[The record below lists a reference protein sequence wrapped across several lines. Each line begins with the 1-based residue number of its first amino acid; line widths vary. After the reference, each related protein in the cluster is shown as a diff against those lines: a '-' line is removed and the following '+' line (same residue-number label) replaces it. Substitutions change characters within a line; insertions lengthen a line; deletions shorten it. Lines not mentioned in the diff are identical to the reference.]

1 MTGWRLG
8 WIVVPDYAVDKANI
22 LAQNFYISPSSIAQH
37 AALAGFTDAARLIL
51 EQRRQNF
58 RERRDFLCA
67 SLHEIGFILAE
78 EVQGA
83 FYAYAD
89 ISVSRRIQSSFARDM
104 LENHGVAITPGTDFG
119 DFQRD
124 NLSICLY
131 DQHG

>member
-8 WIVVPDYAVDKANI
+8 WIVVPDYAVDKASI

-37 AALAGFTDAARLIL
+37 AALAGFTEATRLIL

-67 SLHEIGFILAE
+67 SLREIGFVLAE

-83 FYAYAD
+83 FYVYAD
-89 ISVSRRIQSSFARDM
+89 ISAFSRIQSSFATTCWKTM
-104 LENHGVAITPGTDFG
+104 AL
-119 DFQRD
+119 Q
-124 NLSICLY
+124 
-131 DQHG
+131 